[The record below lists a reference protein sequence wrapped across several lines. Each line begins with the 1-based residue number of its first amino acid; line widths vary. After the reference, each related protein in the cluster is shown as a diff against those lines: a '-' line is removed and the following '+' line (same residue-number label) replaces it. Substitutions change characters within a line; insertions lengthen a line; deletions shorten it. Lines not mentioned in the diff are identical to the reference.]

1 MGEIPLRF
9 LTFSGHHAD
18 NNLNIG
24 TVQVADHHIT
34 VFIDLRIVHR
44 TRKVSGGFMSGTCN
58 GRLLVFL

>member
-24 TVQVADHHIT
+24 TVQVADQT
-34 VFIDLRIVHR
+34 TFYRDS
-44 TRKVSGGFMSGTCN
+44 KN
-58 GRLLVFL
+58 GYSINTTTDVGSNINGVGNGNAP